1 MPEVGTTKAKII
13 DEAAG
18 DRIND
23 FASFN
28 AFTGE
33 PRQVAG
39 LYFYYKLDCLID
51 LAYAVAHDFY
61 DKPHL
66 FTKLP
71 DGQGVSAVT
80 TIAKLHAR
88 YGCDEQ
94 FLNRDQRAAIYAALF
109 GKPASS
115 DAPGLGEGSFCPLR
129 DELLAACAT
138 FVETKFGDEIALRE
152 NVRQKHRL
160 LKEYLTGLHGDSVRW
175 SKEQSLS
182 ALTEKAAY
190 PILRN
195 QGVAA
200 VYGISTPPTDDWPY
214 TFDANANKLI
224 EEVSK
229 RLMGGQSTPM
239 TTDGKP
245 EVPWY
250 VSREE
255 ITNLQRAALEGA
267 KAIAIVLNVDT
278 GSTDDEVNRLIRRCY
293 TWATALRSLNGH
305 SRSYSTALL
314 PRAGEKPRGGVAMA
328 QPMPNAAPGNRG

>member
-1 MPEVGTTKAKII
+1 MPEAATSKAKVV
-13 DEAAG
+13 DEGRAAG
-18 DRIND
+18 DRIKD
-23 FASFN
+23 LASFN
-28 AFTGE
+28 ASTSE

-71 DGQGVSAVT
+71 NGQGAPTVT

-94 FLNRDQRAAIYAALF
+94 FLNREQRSAIYTALF
-109 GKPASS
+109 GAPASADS
-115 DAPGLGEGSFCPLR
+115 PGSEEGSFSPLK

-138 FVETKFGDEIALRE
+138 FVETKFGDEISLRE

-182 ALTEKAAY
+182 VLTEKIAY

-200 VYGISTPPTDDWPY
+200 VYGISTPPADEWPY

-224 EEVSK
+224 EEVSR
-229 RLMGGQSTPM
+229 RLMGKSSA
-239 TTDGKP
+239 TTVDGKP
-245 EVPWY
+245 EMRPY
-250 VSREE
+250 ISREE
-255 ITNLQRAALEGA
+255 ITNLQRAALEGS
-267 KAIAIVLNVDT
+267 KAIATVLDIDA
-278 GSTDDEVNRLIRRCY
+278 GSSDDEVDRLIRRCY
-293 TWATALRSLNGH
+293 TWGTALKSLNSH
-305 SRSYSTALL
+305 SRGNSTAALS
-314 PRAGEKPRGGVAMA
+314 RAGRGGVAVA
-328 QPMPNAAPGNRG
+328 QPMSNAAPGNRG